1 MEFGNKRIFYSAVL
15 TTLSTLIVLTTLLI
29 TSSTSGLVVRAQQ
42 NQRGKYEIDIEGDA
56 SGLYMICKLFE
67 QFSARELKWSTS
79 FPTYPPGTD
88 IQAAIDV
95 ERLEFSERTRA
106 ASRAKYHLSLNELE
120 KAWIDIPGFVLY
132 VEARSGELDF
142 VFSDPYYSY
151 YYWTYRTLDIRGRLR
166 GDVVFLIDMDIM
178 GVPSFHYTGSAL
190 TIDVHIG
197 T

>member
-1 MEFGNKRIFYSAVL
+1 MEFGKKKVFCPAVL
-15 TTLSTLIVLTTLLI
+15 TTLLTVIVLVTLLVA
-29 TSSTSGLVVRAQQ
+29 SSASGLVVRAQQ
-42 NQRGKYEIDIEGDA
+42 NQRGKYEIDIDGDA
-56 SGLYMICKLFE
+56 SGLYMIVKLFE
-67 QFSARELKWSTS
+67 QFSVRELKWSTS

-88 IQAAIDV
+88 IQAALDV

-106 ASRAKYHLSLNELE
+106 APRAKYHLSLNGLE

-151 YYWTYRTLDIRGRLR
+151 YYWTYRTVDIRGKLR
-166 GDVVFLIDMDIM
+166 GDVVFLIDMGIL
-178 GVPSFHYTGSAL
+178 GIPSFHYTGSAL